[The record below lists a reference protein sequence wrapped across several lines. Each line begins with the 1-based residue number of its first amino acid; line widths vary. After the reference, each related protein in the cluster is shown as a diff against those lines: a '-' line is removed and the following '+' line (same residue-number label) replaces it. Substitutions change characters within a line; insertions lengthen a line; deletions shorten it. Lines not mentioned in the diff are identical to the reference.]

1 MSQQLAVELAR
12 NALVT
17 MALLAA
23 PMLVVA
29 LVVGL
34 LVSVFQSLTQIQ
46 EQTLSFLPKLLA
58 VGGVFLVTLPWMLT
72 MMREYTVELY
82 RSLPMLAR

>member
-1 MSQQLAVELAR
+1 MSQQLAVDLAR
-12 NALVT
+12 NALFL
-17 MALLAA
+17 MALLAG

-58 VGGVFLVTLPWMLT
+58 VGGVFLLSLPWMLSL
-72 MMREYTVELY
+72 MQEYTVELF